1 MKRDN
6 GRIVLSPKERFWEL
20 ENFKYYDP
28 QRTAG
33 KYNFPTNE
41 PTQHWPKG
49 LVGFHTLNDD
59 PEQCANGVHFYIHDY
74 KFECLWNKPERY
86 FERFS
91 KYDCII
97 APDFSTYTDMSLAHV
112 IWNTYRNRLL
122 VQMMQD
128 YGITVIPNIM
138 WGAEETFEFC
148 FDGLPKHS
156 VLAVESVGTTRD
168 SGDRWLWAQ
177 AMRRAIEQLEPTGL
191 VLYGTKP
198 EFDFQGVPVR
208 TFGNTNDA
216 LFKAKS
222 TKRPTPK
229 KRRKRG

>member
-1 MKRDN
+1 MKRDKN
-6 GRIVLSPKERFWEL
+6 RIVLSPKERFWEI

-28 QRTAG
+28 DRTTG

-49 LVGFHTLNDD
+49 LVGFHTINDD
-59 PEQCANGVHFYIHDY
+59 PEQYANGVHFYIHDY

-122 VQMMQD
+122 VQMMQS
-128 YGITVIPNIM
+128 YGLNVIPTLQYA
-138 WGAEETFEFC
+138 GPETHQWC
-148 FDGLPKHS
+148 FDGIEGGGT
-156 VLAVESVGTTRD
+156 VAVSTVGVMRD
-168 SGDRWLWAQ
+168 KGSLHTWSAGMEA
-177 AMRRAIEQLEPTGL
+177 AIEKIQPKT
-191 VLYGTKP
+191 VVCYGVKP
-198 EFDFQGVPVR
+198 DFDFGGVE
-208 TFGNTNDA
+208 TIFIQA
-216 LFKAKS
+216 
-222 TKRPTPK
+222 
-229 KRRKRG
+229 RKFD